1 MKFKD
6 LYLSILSENENFLY
20 VDSDTISE
28 ILDVNISKSENYVK
42 IDFLT
47 SYGKKGQLVVK
58 YTKFLEWYMEH
69 INEFPDVFKSFA
81 KEYMAHSKQTPEL
94 EEEPV
99 TEIVDEEG
107 NLISNDDKPNNATNT
122 MVGSKNTWDLERLYK
137 STIPKSIR
145 FYSGDL
151 GIGIITW

>member
-6 LYLSILSENENFLY
+6 LYLSILSENENFFY
-20 VDSDTISE
+20 VDTDCISD
-28 ILDVNISKSENYVK
+28 ILDVTIKKSEDYVK
-42 IDFLT
+42 IDFAT
-47 SYGKKGQLVVK
+47 NYGKKGQLVVK
-58 YTKFLEWYMEH
+58 YSKFLNWYLNH
-69 INEFPDVFKSFA
+69 INEFPDVFKSFT
-81 KEYMAHSKQTPEL
+81 KEYIAKSKQTPEL

-107 NLISNDDKPNNATNT
+107 NLISNDDKPNNSTNT
-122 MVGSKNTWDLERLYK
+122 MVGSKNTWDLEKVYK